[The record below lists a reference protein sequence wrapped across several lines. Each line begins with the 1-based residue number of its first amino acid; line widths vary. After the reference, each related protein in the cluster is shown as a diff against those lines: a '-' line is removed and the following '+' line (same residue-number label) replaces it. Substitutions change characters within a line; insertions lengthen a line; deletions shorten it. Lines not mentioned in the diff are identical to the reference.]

1 MFWYAWLEE
10 SSVPLSF
17 FYTFPYAIIVASLS
31 KGASGRP
38 QRITRLTSSNCRPCN
53 TYVYVWQ
60 QVYTHTPLRL
70 RRNQRRKAR
79 SPGFFS
85 DLQTRGDERRNVRG
99 KRRDTKQKQKKLYWR
114 TELIM
119 HSTLLWTKVLAALH
133 SYMISSAHKPPLG
146 NLSPP
151 PTPKL
156 SLSLFFFSGFVVLV
170 FFFWHRTYGLT
181 MGSWA
186 EKCTM
191 RRRKASTLFDGTK
204 HRVMTYYSVSDSP
217 LNSVGMV
224 G

>member
-38 QRITRLTSSNCRPCN
+38 QRITRLPSSNYRPCN

-119 HSTLLWTKVLAALH
+119 HSTLLWTKVLATLH
-133 SYMISSAHKPPLG
+133 SYMISSAHQPPLG
-146 NLSPP
+146 NLPLLLLQNSAWVYSF
-151 PTPKL
+151 
-156 SLSLFFFSGFVVLV
+156 SLVLLFWFFFFG
-170 FFFWHRTYGLT
+170 TALT
-181 MGSWA
+181 DWQWDLEQKNAQCGD
-186 EKCTM
+186 ERLQHFLTVPNI
-191 RRRKASTLFDGTK
+191 G
-204 HRVMTYYSVSDSP
+204 
-217 LNSVGMV
+217 
-224 G
+224 